1 MALIELDSIHRAYPM
16 GTHTV
21 RALDGVTVHIERG
34 EAVALMG
41 PSGSGKSAMLHLLGC
56 LDQPSSGT
64 YRINGEPVSSL
75 SPDRLAKVRRHTFG
89 FVFQSF
95 HLIPRLTAAE
105 NIELP
110 MTFAGTPPSERRR
123 RVQSALEAVGLTD
136 RSDHRP
142 DQLSGGQRQRTAIA
156 RAIVLDPEILLADEP
171 TGNLD
176 TKTGE
181 EILALLL
188 DLHRRGK
195 TLIVVTHNPEVAGR
209 LPRVIRMVDGR
220 VARDERT

>member
-1 MALIELDSIHRAYPM
+1 
-16 GTHTV
+16 
-21 RALDGVTVHIERG
+21 
-34 EAVALMG
+34 
-41 PSGSGKSAMLHLLGC
+41 
-56 LDQPSSGT
+56 
-64 YRINGEPVSSL
+64 
-75 SPDRLAKVRRHTFG
+75 
-89 FVFQSF
+89 
-95 HLIPRLTAAE
+95 
-105 NIELP
+105 